1 MYLLQISIRMREQLR
16 EYFST
21 TWLEGDRSLDG
32 YTYTGWSLVDKIQPN
47 ETVLDIGCGTN
58 PFKDKIPNL
67 WGIDITDVGADEV
80 VAIEDYY
87 PNRTFDVAFCLGSIN
102 FGAEEFILEQCAAID
117 RVVHPEHG
125 RVYWRCNPGK
135 KDHGNTA
142 CEDIDFFPWNFDL
155 LNYYAYK
162 NNFKCYDLQKDGR
175 RLYSEWRRHST

>member
-1 MYLLQISIRMREQLR
+1 MAILGVKVQLHMIVTGPQGTLGS
-16 EYFST
+16 ST
-21 TWLEGDRSLDG
+21 SPWST
-32 YTYTGWSLVDKIQPN
+32 YTYAAPALAGTGAR
-47 ETVLDIGCGTN
+47 
-58 PFKDKIPNL
+58 
-67 WGIDITDVGADEV
+67 TDVDADNT
-80 VAIEDYY
+80 Y
-87 PNRTFDVAFCLGSIN
+87 TFSVDGIN
-102 FGAEEFILEQCAAID
+102 FGAEEVILEQCAAID